1 MTLDELLQELDSEY
15 VDGLQ
20 QLIYVSPPDEG
31 VDTDVDSDKSGVLKK
46 YGSQKLSMVSQGK
59 SVPKPLTDIRIEN
72 TNYWLFPN
80 PT

>member
-1 MTLDELLQELDSEY
+1 MTLHEIFQELDSEY

-20 QLIYVSPPDEG
+20 RLIYVSPPDEG

-46 YGSQKLSMVSQGK
+46 FGKPSSQGK
-59 SVPKPLTDIRIEN
+59 SVPKPLTDIRIDN